1 MTNPLVSLADRWIS
15 RCAAAQPDA
24 WRAVEGLQPAV
35 VVTGASRGIGRALAA
50 RFAAAG
56 HDVVLVARGGAA
68 LEMAAETIRQM
79 GRRVTTVVLDVT
91 QPDAAEQLD
100 SAVHAAGLCTDVLI
114 NNAGV
119 GLSGVFVEQSA
130 DDLDH
135 LIALNTTSVTRL
147 MRHALPSMLARG
159 RGGILNVASIGGLV
173 PGPHQAAYYASKAYV
188 ISLTEAVSY
197 EARGR
202 GVRIAVLAPG
212 PVNTRFHHSMHADKA
227 IYRRF
232 MPALGADT
240 VAASAYRQFR
250 LGRTLIVPGVLPNA
264 AALALKVLPHT
275 VTMPIVGL
283 LLSDL
288 SRRERAPDE

>member
-1 MTNPLVSLADRWIS
+1 MQNPLVSLADRWIS
-15 RCAAAQPDA
+15 RCAIAQPHA
-24 WRAVEGLQPAV
+24 LRAVEGLQPAV
-35 VVTGASRGIGRALAA
+35 VVTGGSRGIGRALAA

-56 HDVVLVARGGAA
+56 HDVVLVARGGEA
-68 LEMAAETIRQM
+68 LETAAEAIRQT
-79 GRRVTTVVLDVT
+79 GRRATPVVLDVT
-91 QPDAAEQLD
+91 RPEAAEQLD
-100 SAVHAAGLCTDVLI
+100 HAVRAAGLYTDILV

-130 DDLDH
+130 EDLDR
-135 LIALNTTSVTRL
+135 LIALNMTAVTRL
-147 MRHALPSMLARG
+147 MRHALPTLLARG

-188 ISLTEAVSY
+188 VSLTEAVSY

-202 GVRIAVLAPG
+202 GVRIAALAPG
-212 PVNTRFHHSMHADKA
+212 PVNTRFHRTMHADKA
-227 IYRRF
+227 LYRRF
-232 MPALGADT
+232 MPALAAET

-264 AALALKVLPHT
+264 AALALRVLPHAVT
-275 VTMPIVGL
+275 VPIVGL

-288 SRRERAPDE
+288 SRRERD